1 MPDVTISTRFTL
13 LREVFELARAQRHAI
28 QADDLGE
35 FASLLEQRQ
44 AIIDDLVALDSDEA
58 PGLPENV
65 IVFPGAQPTIDDD
78 TLAVDTLIRGIL
90 EHDRQNEQLL
100 AELMS
105 GVRNELAALDH
116 GARAVSRYG
125 AAEPA
130 VGFIDRVS

>member
-1 MPDVTISTRFTL
+1 MPDVTISTRFAL

-35 FASLLEQRQ
+35 FAALLEQRQ
-44 AIIDDLVALDSDEA
+44 AIIDDLLTLDTDEA
-58 PGLPENV
+58 PGLPENI

-90 EHDRQNEQLL
+90 EHDRQNEVLL

-105 GVRNELAALDH
+105 GVRNELASLDQ
-116 GARAVSRYG
+116 GARAVSRY
-125 AAEPA
+125 ATAEAPT
-130 VGFIDRVS
+130 GFIDRVS

>member
-1 MPDVTISTRFTL
+1 MPDVTVSTRFAL

-44 AIIDDLVALDSDEA
+44 LLIDDLVALDTDEA

-65 IVFPGAQPTIDDD
+65 IVFPGALPTVDDD

-90 EHDRQNEQLL
+90 EHDRQNEELL

-105 GVRNELAALDH
+105 GVRNELASLDQ
-116 GARAVSRYG
+116 GARAVSRYA
-125 AAEPA
+125 AAEPGA
-130 VGFIDRVS
+130 GFIDRVS